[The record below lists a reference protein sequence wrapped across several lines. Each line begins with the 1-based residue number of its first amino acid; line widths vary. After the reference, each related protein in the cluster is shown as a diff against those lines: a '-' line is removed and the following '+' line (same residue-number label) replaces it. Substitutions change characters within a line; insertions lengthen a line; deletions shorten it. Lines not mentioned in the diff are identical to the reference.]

1 LRLKISFLSHF
12 IIKTS
17 SSFAEENMF
26 LSMIGNNVLSQG
38 QNLKTRRKPEIKRK
52 TRFLSFI
59 ASQNISNRQKTRK
72 VRINDWNK

>member
-1 LRLKISFLSHF
+1 
-12 IIKTS
+12 
-17 SSFAEENMF
+17 MF

-38 QNLKTRRKPEIKRK
+38 QNLKPRRKPEIKRK

-72 VRINDWNK
+72 VRISDWNK

>member
-1 LRLKISFLSHF
+1 
-12 IIKTS
+12 
-17 SSFAEENMF
+17 MF